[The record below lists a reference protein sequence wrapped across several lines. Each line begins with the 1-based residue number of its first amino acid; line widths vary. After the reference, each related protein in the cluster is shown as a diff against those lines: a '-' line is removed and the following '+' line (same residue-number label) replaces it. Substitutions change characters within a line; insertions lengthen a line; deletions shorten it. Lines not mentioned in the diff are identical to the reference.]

1 MALWGGR
8 FEAGVAEVTQEF
20 GASLPVDK
28 HLYKQ
33 DIAGSKAHAKM
44 LAAQVIIS
52 AEDEQAIAK
61 GLTGIEQ
68 DIDAGT
74 FTFDINDED
83 IHMSIE
89 SEPTRRIGEL
99 ASACILGV
107 RATTRWRPIRAG
119 CQGAGQGAHG
129 GQS

>member
-44 LAAQVIIS
+44 LAPRASSVPRTS
-52 AEDEQAIAK
+52 
-61 GLTGIEQ
+61 
-68 DIDAGT
+68 
-74 FTFDINDED
+74 
-83 IHMSIE
+83 
-89 SEPTRRIGEL
+89 RRL
-99 ASACILGV
+99 P
-107 RATTRWRPIRAG
+107 RA
-119 CQGAGQGAHG
+119 
-129 GQS
+129 

>member
-44 LAAQVIIS
+44 LAAQGS
-52 AEDEQAIAK
+52 
-61 GLTGIEQ
+61 
-68 DIDAGT
+68 
-74 FTFDINDED
+74 
-83 IHMSIE
+83 
-89 SEPTRRIGEL
+89 
-99 ASACILGV
+99 
-107 RATTRWRPIRAG
+107 
-119 CQGAGQGAHG
+119 
-129 GQS
+129 

>member
-44 LAAQVIIS
+44 LAAQGIIS
-52 AEDEQAIAK
+52 AEDEQAIAE
-61 GLTGIEQ
+61 GLTESNRISMP
-68 DIDAGT
+68 AT
-74 FTFDINDED
+74 SP
-83 IHMSIE
+83 SI
-89 SEPTRRIGEL
+89 S
-99 ASACILGV
+99 
-107 RATTRWRPIRAG
+107 TTRTFICPSRA
-119 CQGAGQGAHG
+119 
-129 GQS
+129 S